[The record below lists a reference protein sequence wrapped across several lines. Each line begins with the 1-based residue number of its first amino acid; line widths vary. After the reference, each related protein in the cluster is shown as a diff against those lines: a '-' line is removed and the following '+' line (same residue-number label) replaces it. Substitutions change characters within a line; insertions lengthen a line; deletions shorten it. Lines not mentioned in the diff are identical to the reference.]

1 MPISSNN
8 IRKRPVFKIAAIDDQ
23 EKFRPLPASCGAYPY
38 HLNLEQ
44 IKPQLPANKLVFDV
58 CGDTGG
64 IILPTFQH
72 QVVAGM
78 IRQYRETTKLQDRS
92 QFFFHLGDLVY
103 NFGQEHEYYPQF
115 FEPFKNY
122 PGPIFAIS
130 GNHDADVDPNDPL
143 KPKSLD
149 AFLKVFCDIESKAI
163 SFSGDIN
170 FKSNTQPNIYW
181 TLETPL
187 ANIICLYSN
196 VPRFGTITPE
206 QKDWFI
212 EELKI
217 AQRQRT
223 EKAIIVCL
231 HHSAYSADTN
241 HGSSLRMQTFL
252 DACFEAA
259 NVKPDLILSGHV
271 HNYQRFNKHY
281 PDGKVLPFVVAGAG
295 GYAQLHP
302 IASLNDPAFP
312 DDSKLL
318 DNVFLKSYCDT
329 THGFLKI
336 IIEKTEEQFTLTGNY
351 YTILAEETP
360 NGQTI
365 LFDSFT
371 INLR

>member
-1 MPISSNN
+1 MPTSTHN
-8 IRKRPVFKIAAIDDQ
+8 IRKRPVFKVAAVDDQ
-23 EKFRPLPASCGAYPY
+23 EKFRPLPLPVGAYPY
-38 HLNLEQ
+38 HLNLEK
-44 IKPQLPANKLVFDV
+44 IKPQLPANKMVFDV

-72 QVVAGM
+72 QVVAAM
-78 IRQYRETTKLQDRS
+78 IKQYEDTIEPQDKSR
-92 QFFFHLGDLVY
+92 FFFHLGDLVY

-122 PGPIFAIS
+122 PAPIFAIS

-149 AFLKVFCDIESKAI
+149 AFLKVFCDTETRPV

-170 FKSNTQPNIYW
+170 FKSNIQPNIYW

-196 VPRFGTITPE
+196 VPRFGTITAE

-212 EELKI
+212 EELKN
-217 AQRQRT
+217 AKRQRT

-231 HHSAYSADTN
+231 HHSAYSADIN

-252 DACFEAA
+252 DTCFETA

-271 HNYQRFNKHY
+271 HNYQRFNKQY
-281 PDGKVLPFVVAGAG
+281 ADGKVLPFIIAGAG
-295 GYAQLHP
+295 GYAQLHA
-302 IASLNDPAFP
+302 IAELNDPAFP
-312 DDSKLL
+312 DNSELL
-318 DNVFLKSYCDT
+318 DNVVLERYCDT
-329 THGFLKI
+329 SHGFLKI
-336 IIEKTEEQFTLTGNY
+336 TVEKIENHFTLTGNY
-351 YTILAEETP
+351 YTVSHEEAS
-360 NGQTI
+360 NDQTT
-365 LFDSFT
+365 LFDSFI
-371 INLR
+371 INL